1 MASFRYIAVS
11 AAGARV
17 QGEIAA
23 PNEQAVLAELEVR
36 QLTPVK
42 VEIRTER
49 GSTGTRVPVRHLAEA
64 YGQIADLLRA
74 GVPLMRALKLL
85 GNLKSRPNV
94 ALAFSKLAESVE
106 KGSDLAAAME
116 EQRGAFATVHVAM
129 VRAGERGGFLDQVM
143 GRLAKLVTAQADLRA
158 KVVGNMIYPA
168 VLASVGALVG
178 LAIFVGMVPPF
189 RKQLVSLKGGL
200 PTITRVVFGI
210 SDLLTELW
218 WVTLLVLVFAAIAW
232 WRLSKVER
240 VREWFAARLPRMPVV
255 GGLIRAIVAAR
266 VCGLMGSM
274 LANGVPLLTALA
286 IAREGAGSRPMSK
299 ALSEAMERVRQGQGL
314 SQPLAASGMLDPDV
328 VEMIAVG
335 EGANNLDEVFDRVAE
350 TLEARVD
357 RRLTIAVRLI
367 EPLMLVVIASVV
379 GVVAVA
385 LILPMVQMSSR
396 L

>member
-17 QGEIAA
+17 SGEIAA

-42 VEIRTER
+42 VEARVER
-49 GSTGTRVPVRHLAEA
+49 AATGARVPVRHLAEA
-64 YGQIADLLRA
+64 YGQIADLLKA
-74 GVPLMRALKLL
+74 GVPLLRALKLL
-85 GNLKSRPNV
+85 SNLKSRPNV
-94 ALAFSKLAESVE
+94 ARAFGKLAESVE

-116 EQRGAFATVHVAM
+116 EQSGAFATVHVAM

-143 GRLAKLVTAQADLRA
+143 ARLARLVTAQADLRA

-168 VLASVGALVG
+168 VLATVGTLVG
-178 LAIFVGMVPPF
+178 GAIFIFMVPTF
-189 RKQLVSLKGGL
+189 RKQLTSLQGGL
-200 PTITRVVFGI
+200 PTITKVVFGI

-218 WVTLLVLVFAAIAW
+218 WVTLLVLIAAAIAA
-232 WRLSKVER
+232 WRVSKVEAAK
-240 VREWFAARLPRMPVV
+240 EWIAARMPRVPVV
-255 GGLIRAIVAAR
+255 GGLLRAVVAAR

-286 IAREGAGSRPMSK
+286 IAREGSGSRPMAK
-299 ALSEAMERVRQGQGL
+299 ALGEAMERVRQGQGL

-350 TLEARVD
+350 TLEQRVD
-357 RRLTIAVRLI
+357 RRLTVAVRLI
-367 EPLMLVVIASVV
+367 EPLMLVLIASVV
-379 GVVAVA
+379 GLVAVA
-385 LILPMVQMSSR
+385 LILPMAQMSSR

>member
-42 VEIRTER
+42 VEARAER
-49 GSTGTRVPVRHLAEA
+49 AAFGAKIPVRHLAEA
-64 YGQIADLLRA
+64 YGQVADLLRA
-74 GVPLMRALKLL
+74 GVPLLRALKLL

-94 ALAFSKLAESVE
+94 ARAFAKLAESVE

-116 EQRGAFATVHVAM
+116 EQGGAFATVHVAM

-168 VLASVGALVG
+168 VLASVGTLVG
-178 LAIFVGMVPPF
+178 LFIFVFMVPNF
-189 RKQLVSLKGGL
+189 RGQLKGEM
-200 PTITRVVFGI
+200 PTITKVVFGI
-210 SDLLTELW
+210 SDLLTQLW
-218 WVTLLVLVFAAIAW
+218 WVTLLALVVGGIGAW
-232 WRLSKVER
+232 QLSKVEGA
-240 VREWFAARLPRMPVV
+240 REWVAKRMPRMPVV
-255 GGLIRAIVAAR
+255 GGLIRAVVAAR

-274 LANGVPLLTALA
+274 LANGVPLLSALA

-299 ALSEAMERVRQGQGL
+299 ALGEAMERVRQGQGL

-357 RRLTIAVRLI
+357 RRISIAVRLI

>member
-1 MASFRYIAVS
+1 VASFRYIAVS
-11 AAGARV
+11 TAGARV

-42 VEIRTER
+42 VEARAER
-49 GSTGTRVPVRHLAEA
+49 AAMGSKVPVRHLAEA
-64 YGQIADLLRA
+64 YGQVADLLRA

-85 GNLKSRPNV
+85 ANLKSRPNV
-94 ALAFSKLAESVE
+94 ARAFAKLAESVE

-116 EQRGAFATVHVAM
+116 EQQGVFATVHVAM

-143 GRLAKLVTAQADLRA
+143 ARLARLVTAQADLRA
-158 KVVGNMIYPA
+158 KVVGNMIYPG
-168 VLASVGALVG
+168 VLATVGTLVG
-178 LAIFVGMVPPF
+178 VMIFVFMVPPF
-189 RKQLVSLKGGL
+189 RDQLTALKGGL
-200 PTITRVVFGI
+200 PTITRVVFGV
-210 SDLLTELW
+210 SDLLTSLW
-218 WVTLLVLVFAAIAW
+218 WVTVLVAVAAVLAW
-232 WRLSKVER
+232 WRLSKVEAAK
-240 VREWFAARLPRMPVV
+240 EWIAARLPRMPVV
-255 GGLIRAIVAAR
+255 GALLRAVVAAR

-274 LANGVPLLTALA
+274 LANGVPLLSALA
-286 IAREGAGSRPMSK
+286 IAREGAGSRPMAN
-299 ALSEAMERVRQGQGL
+299 ALADAMERVRQGQGL

-357 RRLTIAVRLI
+357 RLLTIAVRLI
-367 EPLMLVVIASVV
+367 EPLMLVLIASVV

>member
-17 QGEIAA
+17 SGEIAA

-42 VEIRTER
+42 VEARVER
-49 GSTGTRVPVRHLAEA
+49 AARGARIPVRHLAEA
-64 YGQIADLLRA
+64 YGQVADLLRA

-85 GNLKSRPNV
+85 GSLKSRPNV
-94 ALAFSKLAESVE
+94 ARAFGKLAESVE

-116 EQRGAFATVHVAM
+116 EQAGAFATVHVAM

-143 GRLAKLVTAQADLRA
+143 ARLAKLVTAQADLRA

-168 VLASVGALVG
+168 VLASVGTLVG
-178 LAIFVGMVPPF
+178 LFIFVFMVPPF
-189 RKQLVSLKGGL
+189 RDQMKGTM

-210 SDLLTELW
+210 SDLLTQLW
-218 WVTLLVLVFAAIAW
+218 WVTLLVLVAGGIAG
-232 WRLSKVER
+232 WRLSKIER
-240 VREWFAARLPRMPVV
+240 VRAWVSQRLPRMPVV
-255 GGLIRAIVAAR
+255 GGLLRAVVAAR

-274 LANGVPLLTALA
+274 LANGVPLLSALA
-286 IAREGAGSRPMSK
+286 IAREGSGSRPMAN
-299 ALSEAMERVRQGQGL
+299 ALGDAMERVRQGQGL

-357 RRLTIAVRLI
+357 RRLTIVVRLI

>member
-1 MASFRYIAVS
+1 VASFRYIAVS

-42 VEIRTER
+42 VEARVER
-49 GSTGTRVPVRHLAEA
+49 SAQGAKIPVRHLAEA
-64 YGQIADLLRA
+64 YGQVADLLRA
-74 GVPLMRALKLL
+74 GVPLLRALKLL
-85 GNLKSRPNV
+85 SGLKSRPNV
-94 ALAFSKLAESVE
+94 ARAFGKVAESVE
-106 KGSDLAAAME
+106 KGLDLAASME
-116 EQRGAFATVHVAM
+116 EQPGAFATVHVAM

-143 GRLAKLVTAQADLRA
+143 ARLARLVTAQADLRA

-168 VLASVGALVG
+168 VLATVGALVG
-178 LAIFVGMVPPF
+178 FAIFVFMVPPF
-189 RKQLVSLKGGL
+189 RDQLTGLKGKL

-218 WVTLLVLVFAAIAW
+218 WVTVLIGIAVGLAW
-232 WRLSKVER
+232 WRVSTIESA
-240 VREWFAARLPRMPVV
+240 REWIAARLPRMPVV
-255 GGLIRAIVAAR
+255 GGLLRAVVAAR

-274 LANGVPLLTALA
+274 LANGVPLLSALA
-286 IAREGAGSRPMSK
+286 IAREGAGSRPMAK
-299 ALSEAMERVRQGQGL
+299 ALADAMERVRQGQGL

-350 TLEARVD
+350 TLEQRVD

-367 EPLMLVVIASVV
+367 EPLMLVVIASIV